1 MTASFVAGTVDPG
14 GDDEGQQKGD
24 VMENL
29 KRFLAIAAVITV
41 INGIGYALAPGVL
54 LPNYGIAPSPGTLLG
69 FRFFG
74 AALLTFGLILWF
86 VRQSH
91 DWIAIRAVLIGASVG
106 NIVGIVV
113 STWATLTGVMNGSGW
128 LFVGTYAVLLLG
140 YAYSLYAGSRKFGA
154 G

>member
-1 MTASFVAGTVDPG
+1 MTASFVTSTVDRG

-24 VMENL
+24 VVENL
-29 KRFLAIAAVITV
+29 KRFLAIAAVVTV
-41 INGIGYALAPGVL
+41 INGISYTLATGIQLPIYGV
-54 LPNYGIAPSPGTLLG
+54 APSPGTLLG

-91 DWIAIRAVLIGASVG
+91 DWIAMRAVLIGASVG
-106 NIVGIVV
+106 NIVGIVI
-113 STWATLTGVMNGSGW
+113 SLWATLTGVMNGLGW
-128 LFVGTYAVLLLG
+128 LFVGTYAILLLG

>member
-1 MTASFVAGTVDPG
+1 MTFVANAADAG
-14 GDDEGQQKGD
+14 GDEGATKGD

-29 KRFLAIAAVITV
+29 KRFLAIAAVVTV
-41 INGIGYALAPGVL
+41 INGIGYSLAPGVL
-54 LPNYGIAPSPGTLLG
+54 LPNYSIEPTAGTVLG

-91 DWIAIRAVLIGASVG
+91 DWIAMRAVLIGASVG
-106 NIVGIVV
+106 NIVGIIV
-113 STWATLTGVMNGSGW
+113 SLRATLTGVMNGSGW
-128 LFVGTYAVLLLG
+128 LFVGTYVVLLLG
-140 YAYSLYAGSRKFGA
+140 YAYSLYAGSKKFGA

>member
-1 MTASFVAGTVDPG
+1 LTANFVSSTVDSG
-14 GDDEGQQKGD
+14 GDDEGPHKGD

-41 INGIGYALAPGVL
+41 INGIGYTLAPGVL
-54 LPNYGIAPSPGTLLG
+54 LPNYGILPDAGAALG
-69 FRFFG
+69 FRFLG

-91 DWIAIRAVLIGASVG
+91 DWIAIRAVLIGAAVG

-113 STWATLTGVMNGSGW
+113 SLRATLTGVMNGSGW
-128 LFVGTYAVLLLG
+128 LFVVTYAVLLLG